1 MHSYFAIPEFNWIVL
16 FPFLA
21 MALTG
26 VGGLIV
32 LLINPKSDSRAI
44 FFVTL
49 IGILIAL
56 GGQLGLFG
64 NEYTMMSE
72 MITKVNPGMIGE
84 SLILIS
90 LLVTVLLSK
99 PYFERTG
106 TSCPEFYPLISW
118 AALGGMI
125 MCSTDNLLGI
135 FVGLELLSISLY
147 VLAGSNKRSK
157 FSQEA
162 AMKYF
167 LLGAFATGFLLY
179 GIAFLYGATGSLN
192 LDSFKTFMSP
202 AHPENRPLFLLS
214 FTFLMVG
221 IGFKCGLVPFH
232 QWIPDVYA
240 GAPIN
245 VVAFMA
251 TGAKVGPFIALYNIV
266 LSAVMFKAIAF
277 PVCLALSIL
286 SMVIGNVMAFGQ
298 RDVKKILAYS
308 SMVNAGYVLIYL
320 AGLLKENADSKIFF
334 GYFLIGY
341 VFATLGVFVILALV
355 AKNDQEPITV
365 NSLRGLSKRSPGLA
379 ALLVVFV
386 LSQIGIGPVAG
397 FVGKLLFV
405 FDLVR
410 VHEGWLAII
419 LLANSAFA
427 AFYYLR
433 IIKSA
438 YSDSDDSDLS
448 PYETCMSIKSALAI
462 CFVGVVGTVI
472 FYSPI
477 VNFLTAKQ

>member
-1 MHSYFAIPEFNWIVL
+1 MRSYFNIPDFNWIVL
-16 FPFLA
+16 FPFLMMA
-21 MALTG
+21 MTG
-26 VGGLIV
+26 IAGLLV
-32 LLINPKSDSRAI
+32 LLVKPKSESRSI

-49 IGILIAL
+49 IGIMLAF

-64 NEYTMMSE
+64 NEYLLFGE
-72 MITKVNPGMIGE
+72 MLTKTNPGMIGE
-84 SLILIS
+84 SLILVS
-90 LLVTVLLSK
+90 LFVTVLLSK
-99 PYFERTG
+99 PYFERTKI
-106 TSCPEFYPLISW
+106 SCPEFYPLISW

-125 MCSTDNLLGI
+125 MCSTDNLLAI

-179 GIAFLYGATGSLN
+179 GIAFLYGASGSLS
-192 LDSFKTFMSP
+192 LDAFKSFLSHS
-202 AHPENRPLFLLS
+202 HPENKPLYLLS
-214 FTFLMVG
+214 FIFLMVG
-221 IGFKCGLVPFH
+221 IGFKCGLIPFH
-232 QWIPDVYA
+232 QWIPDVYS
-240 GAPIN
+240 GAPTN

-251 TGAKVGPFIALYNIV
+251 TGAKIGPFIALYNIV
-266 LSAVMFKAIAF
+266 LATTMLKSIAF
-277 PVCLALSIL
+277 PVCLVISIL
-286 SMVIGNVMAFGQ
+286 SMVIGNIMAFSQ

-320 AGLLKENADSKIFF
+320 AGLLNERADSRFVF

-341 VFATLGVFVILALV
+341 VFATLGVFIILAHI
-355 AKNDQEPITV
+355 ANDDKAPVTI
-365 NSLRGLSKRSPGLA
+365 NSLRGLSRRSPGLA

-397 FVGKLLFV
+397 FVGKLLMV
-405 FDLVR
+405 FHLVQIQ
-410 VHEGWLAII
+410 EQWLAVI

-427 AFYYLR
+427 AYYYLK

-438 YSDSDDSDLS
+438 YSDSEEA
-448 PYETCMSIKSALAI
+448 ETAGNSLCFSTKSALAI
-462 CFVGVVGTVI
+462 CLAGVVGSVI
-472 FYSPI
+472 FYPQI
-477 VNFLTAKQ
+477 VHLLMPKR